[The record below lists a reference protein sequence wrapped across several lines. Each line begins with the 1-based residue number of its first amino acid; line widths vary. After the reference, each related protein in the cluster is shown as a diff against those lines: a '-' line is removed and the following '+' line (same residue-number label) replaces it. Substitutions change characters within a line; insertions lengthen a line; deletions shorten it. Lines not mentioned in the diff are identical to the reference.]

1 METFS
6 RRLAVVIVVTVLLFW
21 KSGGCS
27 GLVCRGILWVEPT
40 PVFSMGSS
48 VSVICT
54 SSIENCH
61 PEKFS
66 VYLNNNPQ
74 PSLHHLN
81 HSAVELQLHHVTIP
95 HSSIRCHVK
104 CKGQRGQQMVCG
116 KDIKG
121 GYPPDKPTNLTCVSK
136 WKSNKIN
143 CTWKKGIDTYINTS
157 YIVEF
162 QSSGRIQMFS
172 PQREG
177 YVPIPLSHFEM
188 DAEYNVSVHAK
199 NHLGQSQSAIIQLTI
214 NDVVIPDTP
223 TITNIT
229 FVNSSHKK
237 AVLQWN
243 KSEQLCAEVRYRAT
257 VTDWNMVEEKETSC
271 ENSTFELRGLKPF
284 TQYEFQIRGCKP
296 NKKLRCSDWSPSF
309 LERTPEAEPCRR
321 VDVWRIMGPTH
332 GNGSQTVTIL
342 WKPLAPKYS
351 RGIILGYKVFYREY
365 GKQLH
370 SHVCQPKDTQYQ
382 ITLPKH
388 TKTLYIT
395 ALNSKGSS
403 EAAQVSIG
411 QKEFPPPIITKLTSA
426 DSLGILLAW
435 KPPSQTKGSILW
447 YIAEWHRHD
456 GNMWWKKVTC
466 LQNSTHI
473 EAKVSGSRYHIS
485 LYAIYSNGES
495 KPATAE
501 AYSKELEPI
510 AGPKVSVV
518 ETQKKRALIKW
529 EDIPVHLQRG
539 FIKTYTIYL
548 KKGIDEKQ
556 VRNVSVAL
564 RQYWLESL
572 EPVVLY
578 TVYMTAWNSAG
589 KGAKGEEIILKLAD
603 GYDVTI
609 LAVIVVAVTFSIA
622 ILLIVMFCNSIRH
635 RIKRICILW
644 VPKWVFEEFPRVENS
659 SVVKLLQE
667 KYRTDSDSSWLSLH
681 SDPPITEVEETIFF
695 SEEVASLPSLLGEDT
710 LAERTEWQCAGKPE
724 ADDTP
729 STHRGYQPQVSNQEE
744 DHLLDSVET
753 SQVELLDSS
762 SPAECGIF
770 TMLLNGTF
778 DISSRSLLPGG
789 DINVTFGGNAQI
801 IDLTSFRGKRE
812 RVEFNEMHDFS
823 IEGSDQ
829 GQTLLPDALVDCLR
843 HSEEPVAV
851 NSYFPQLV
859 VHPVTEGDC

>member
-1 METFS
+1 MESFS
-6 RRLAVVIVVTVLLFW
+6 RRFAVVMGMTVLLYW
-21 KSGGCS
+21 NSGGCS

-48 VSVICT
+48 VSVVCT

-81 HSAVELQLHHVTIP
+81 HSAVELQLHITIP
-95 HSSIRCHVK
+95 HSAIRCHVK

-121 GYPPDKPTNLTCVSK
+121 GYPPDNPTNFTCISK
-136 WKSNKIN
+136 WNSNTIS
-143 CTWKKGIDTYINTS
+143 CTWKKGKATYINTS

-162 QSSGRIQMFS
+162 QSSERIQTFS

-177 YVPIPLSHFEM
+177 YVLIPLSHFELA
-188 DAEYNVSVHAK
+188 AEYNVSVRAR

-229 FVNSSHKK
+229 FVNGSHKE

-243 KSEQLCAEVRYRAT
+243 KSVQLCAEVRYRAAVNVWT
-257 VTDWNMVEEKETSC
+257 MVEEKETSC

-284 TQYEFQIRGCKP
+284 TQYEFQIRSCKT
-296 NKKLRCSDWSPSF
+296 NEKLKCSGWSPSF

-332 GNGSQTVTIL
+332 SNGSRTVTIL

-351 RGIILGYKVFYREY
+351 RGIILGYEVFYREY
-365 GKQLH
+365 GKQRH
-370 SHVCQPKDTQYQ
+370 SHLCQPNKTQCQ

-388 TKTLYIT
+388 TKMLYIT

-403 EAAQVSIG
+403 EAAQLSIG
-411 QKEFPPPIITKLTSA
+411 QKEFAPPIITKLVSA
-426 DSLGILLAW
+426 DSSRILLAW
-435 KPPSQTKGSILW
+435 KAPSQTKGSVLW

-456 GNMWWKKVTC
+456 GSMRWKKVTC
-466 LQNSTHI
+466 LQNSTYI

-501 AYSKELEPI
+501 AYSKELEPR

-548 KKGIDEKQ
+548 KKGTDETYF
-556 VRNVSVAL
+556 RNVSVAL

-572 EPVVLY
+572 EPAALY

-589 KGAKGEEIILKLAD
+589 KGAKGEEIILKLAE
-603 GYDVTI
+603 GYDFTI
-609 LAVIVVAVTFSIA
+609 LMVIVVVVTSSIA
-622 ILLIVMFCNSIRH
+622 IPLIVMFCNSIRH
-635 RIKRICILW
+635 RIKRIFILW
-644 VPKWVFEEFPRVENS
+644 VPEWVFEEFPRVENS

-667 KYRTDSDSSWLSLH
+667 KYRTDSDSLWLSLL
-681 SDPPITEVEETIFF
+681 SDPPVTEVEETIFF
-695 SEEVASLPSLLGEDT
+695 SEEVAALPSLLVDDT
-710 LAERTEWQCAGKPE
+710 YAEGIEWQCAGKPE
-724 ADDTP
+724 AEGTP
-729 STHRGYQPQVSNQEE
+729 SEHHGYQPQVSNQGE
-744 DHLLDSVET
+744 DQLFNSVET
-753 SQVELLDSS
+753 FQPELLNTS
-762 SPAECGIF
+762 SPADCGIF

-778 DISSRSLLPGG
+778 DISSRSLLPSG
-789 DINVTFGGNAQI
+789 DINVTFGGKSQI
-801 IDLTSFRGKRE
+801 IDLTGFRGKRE
-812 RVEFNEMHDFS
+812 RVEFNERHDFPT
-823 IEGSDQ
+823 EDSDQ

-843 HSEEPVAV
+843 HSTQEPVAV

-859 VHPVTEGDC
+859 VRPVTEGDC